1 MSIQPNDSYLKISS
15 HLGKKR
21 SFDNAVSFITET
33 ILHIE
38 KDLRRNLNEEE
49 MCHIVEYI
57 LSERKNENL

>member
-1 MSIQPNDSYLKISS
+1 MINPQNDSYLKISS

-21 SFDNAVSFITET
+21 SFENTVSLITET

-38 KDLRRNLNEEE
+38 KDLRRNLNEDE

-57 LSERKNENL
+57 LAEKEK